1 MVRGS
6 GHDPGTDESKSNKH
20 LYDGTIEHWD
30 VFKMHIKSNLHQKG
44 LWRVVKEGPQQA
56 QAPPSDAGLN
66 HQPSDVGDYYYALQD
81 MITQG
86 PVDHN
91 RILQI
96 INCLKGLGNINPDSI
111 LIYHKSTTNDQW
123 ENWSET
129 LTNKIALQGSLIDEL
144 RSIRLS
150 ISTSQ
155 STLRPAGTGGL
166 PIATP
171 ATGGTSSSTAR
182 SLDFGSPSG
191 GHTASARDREIGQ
204 QRQPTADADNAAYHI
219 IISCI
224 NANSSTGMMLL
235 LDIDTGFEDDESGH
249 LLYKFLNERAT
260 CGVSA
265 EGLIS
270 ADEQRNKIRDW
281 KFCPNEIITVEAYV
295 MGAAHFK
302 RMWLQQPKARQ
313 GIGGDMF
320 DAWAVGEAS
329 RYSFPLEV
337 YTCP

>member
-191 GHTASARDREIGQ
+191 GHTASARDREIPKASSANPQ
-204 QRQPTADADNAAYHI
+204 QTLTTQPTT
-219 IISCI
+219 S
-224 NANSSTGMMLL
+224 
-235 LDIDTGFEDDESGH
+235 
-249 LLYKFLNERAT
+249 
-260 CGVSA
+260 
-265 EGLIS
+265 
-270 ADEQRNKIRDW
+270 
-281 KFCPNEIITVEAYV
+281 
-295 MGAAHFK
+295 
-302 RMWLQQPKARQ
+302 
-313 GIGGDMF
+313 
-320 DAWAVGEAS
+320 
-329 RYSFPLEV
+329 
-337 YTCP
+337 